1 MKKLSFI
8 TEEQLT
14 NHVKETIKKYGEK
27 LKPFDLKRF
36 NSNLIDPIKLLFDK
50 NVYQLTWEEI
60 IKNEIL
66 RQRDKSN
73 SNDIG
78 YFHQNI
84 FQYMKGCTVPNKG
97 WDVVYSDVNGIK
109 LQDGSIVKKIYIEM
123 KNKHNTMNSSSAAKT
138 YIKMQNQVLKDDEC
152 ACYLVE
158 AIAKKSQ
165 NVKWVAT
172 VDGEKVQHKLIRRV
186 SMDQFYSLI
195 TGEEDAFY
203 QLCIILPEI
212 IEEVL
217 SNSTEVTAPH
227 DLVFEELTEFADNE
241 NISFVLAIY
250 MLGFKDYLGFKEE
263 ITN

>member
-1 MKKLSFI
+1 M
-8 TEEQLT
+8 
-14 NHVKETIKKYGEK
+14 
-27 LKPFDLKRF
+27 
-36 NSNLIDPIKLLFDK
+36 LFDK

-165 NVKWVAT
+165 NVKLSSCKSKFCNP
-172 VDGEKVQHKLIRRV
+172 VDTRAYPIFKK
-186 SMDQFYSLI
+186 I
-195 TGEEDAFY
+195 T
-203 QLCIILPEI
+203 
-212 IEEVL
+212 
-217 SNSTEVTAPH
+217 SN
-227 DLVFEELTEFADNE
+227 
-241 NISFVLAIY
+241 
-250 MLGFKDYLGFKEE
+250 
-263 ITN
+263 